1 MTTETLTKTE
11 VPEVLLK
18 QIAAGFKIFPV
29 WYPKDNK
36 CACFNAE
43 CKCPAKHPI
52 LKGGHKIASSS
63 ITQIE
68 SWQKFINASCNW
80 AVATGKPSNIV
91 VVDVDFR
98 KDGDKS
104 IKPFNLPDTYAVA
117 TGNGFHYY
125 FRLPKDYQYLASK
138 INLLQGVDFKA
149 NGGYVIIPP
158 SVHISGNVYKIYN
171 DTAISDIPR
180 NLLEVILREVKNNIF
195 KEGERNNQ
203 LFRIG
208 LGFAYNRSKERSRLM
223 KYLAVVNQDRC
234 YPPLASDEVR
244 TLTNNI
250 LKIFCSRTKAL

>member
-1 MTTETLTKTE
+1 MDNKITDI
-11 VPEVLLK
+11 LLK
-18 QIAAGFKIFPV
+18 QLASGFKVFPI
-29 WYPKDNK
+29 WYPKENK
-36 CACFNAE
+36 CACFNAN
-43 CKCPAKHPI
+43 CQCPAKHPI
-52 LKGGHKIASSS
+52 FKGGHKIASSN
-63 ITQIE
+63 IIQIE
-68 SWQKFINASCNW
+68 RWQELIKETCNW

-104 IKPFNLPDTYAVA
+104 IKPFNLPDTYTVS

-125 FRLPKDYQYLASK
+125 FKLPKEYQYLTSK

-158 SVHISGNVYKIYN
+158 SMHISGTQYKVHRDI
-171 DTAISDIPR
+171 AMADIPS
-180 NLLEVILREVKNNIF
+180 NLLQVILKEVKNNIF

-208 LGFAYNRSKERSRLM
+208 VGFAHNRSKERKRIM
-223 KYLAVVNQDRC
+223 KYLSVINQDRC
-234 YPPLASDEVR
+234 YPPLGFEEVR

-250 LKIFCSRTKAL
+250 IKLTCRKTTAL